1 MAKVKRFVSKDFSF
15 RVALVDLT
23 EIVET
28 MRLSRELSPLV
39 TLGLGRCLLGATLMS
54 SHLKEGQGVGVLI
67 RGDGPLEKLYAEAY
81 YDGAV
86 RAYAANPQYQP
97 ESAAIA
103 LNLSQAIGQG
113 TLTVAR
119 HQPFQK
125 APFQGTVELV
135 TGEVGEDIAHYL
147 FQSQQIRSVL
157 SLGVYFNEQAQ
168 VELAAGILVEV
179 MPGVEDEIIESFER
193 QANQGYPNIKSLF
206 SQPSDDLTKVASFIG
221 RDDVS
226 QIPHDYELKYL
237 CPCSRERVLNAL
249 SVWGEEGL
257 KEMIQ
262 DRTGE
267 KATCQMCGESYQ
279 LSTQDLEMVLAK
291 LQRESSFH

>member
-23 EIVET
+23 EIVEA
-28 MRLSRELSPLV
+28 MRISRELSPLV

-67 RGDGPLEKLYAEAY
+67 RGEGPIEKLYAEAY

-86 RAYAANPQYQP
+86 RAYSANPHYQP
-97 ESAAIA
+97 ESANLA
-103 LNLSQAIGQG
+103 LNLAQAIGKG

-135 TGEVGEDIAHYL
+135 SGEVGEDIAHYL

-157 SLGVYFNEQAQ
+157 SLGVYFNDQAEI
-168 VELAAGILVEV
+168 ELAAGILVEV
-179 MPGVEDEIIESFER
+179 MPGVEDEVIERFETKTT
-193 QANQGYPNIKSLF
+193 QGLPSIKELF
-206 SQPSDDLTKVASFIG
+206 ATPTADLQKVSSFIG
-221 RDDVS
+221 QADVS
-226 QIPHDYELKYL
+226 EIPHDYEIKYL

-267 KATCQMCGESYQ
+267 KATCQMCGESY
-279 LSTQDLEMVLAK
+279 LLTTQDLETVLAK